1 MSAPFYTDKIQY
13 FSLNEKGRDYVV
25 GDIHG
30 RYDLVLQALRAV
42 HFNIK
47 TDRIFCVGD
56 LIDRGDDS
64 ARVWKFLQQ
73 SYVFS
78 IRGNHEDMLLEL
90 YAGEE
95 EPPQAVLEFFASR
108 NGLGWWLDVA
118 QDERQIILDK
128 LRKLPLMAEIE
139 TVRGNVGLVHAD
151 VPYGLSW
158 QALKEQVLNDNSHV
172 IEEVMW
178 GRKRLSHQTELQVEG
193 IGRVYVGHTPQQKM
207 LKLANVVALDTGAV
221 FDNHLTLVNMA
232 CATQVIHLAEKP
244 DNQIQVIEHGE
255 NYPFSI
261 HKEKI

>member
-13 FSLNEKGRDYVV
+13 FPLNEQGRDYVV

-30 RYDLVLQALRAV
+30 RYDLVLDALRAV

-56 LIDRGDDS
+56 LIDRGEDS

-95 EPPQAVLEFFASR
+95 EPPEAVLQFFASR
-108 NGLGWWLDVA
+108 NGLGWWLDVEH
-118 QDERQIILDK
+118 DERMVILEK
-128 LRKLPLMAEIE
+128 LRKLPLIAEIE
-139 TVRGNVGLVHAD
+139 TVRGSVGLVHAD
-151 VPYGLSW
+151 VPAGMSW
-158 QALKEQVLNDNSHV
+158 PELKQAVMDDNSHV

-178 GRKRLSHQTELQVEG
+178 GRKRLSYQTEIQVEG
-193 IGRVYVGHTPQQKM
+193 IGRVYVGHTPQNKV

-221 FDNHLTLVNMA
+221 FNNHLTLVNMA
-232 CATQVIHLAEKP
+232 CATQVIHLAQKP

-255 NYPFSI
+255 QSPFGV
-261 HKEKI
+261 HKAKI